1 MKFDKIIMNPPYN
14 LGNKITEAV
23 LSSLNDN
30 GDCVCLQ
37 PLSQYKRKELYRHV
51 DTFELA
57 DPKLFQDAVIT
68 ENLCIC
74 TLNRA
79 DDNTSNY
86 LLLLLKAADSNLT
99 EAYKYSIGKHT
110 MQITGG
116 KWKSPEDFDQNL
128 DFLDSWRITSTSH
141 GAIPSFRKCGTY
153 YKWNTFTYSKGD
165 KWTNGY
171 VCIRFPTKTAKDN
184 FCKYAY
190 NYNTLDERKF
200 HLCGRMLGGVNTAN
214 MTNTYYF
221 ANNRNQHFSFNA
233 EEQFLP
239 VYQYADE
246 HNKKITHIDSF
257 AEKFLEIKYSTI
269 APVLKYSFIN
279 FESIFPLFSV
289 K

>member
-1 MKFDKIIMNPPYN
+1 M
-14 LGNKITEAV
+14 L
-23 LSSLNDN
+23 
-30 GDCVCLQ
+30 VCLQ
-37 PLSQYKRKELYRHV
+37 PLSQYKKKELYKHV
-51 DTFELA
+51 ETFELA
-57 DPKLFQDAVIT
+57 DPSLFEDAEIT
-68 ENLCIC
+68 NNLCIC
-74 TLNRA
+74 MLNRA
-79 DDNTSNY
+79 DDNTSDY
-86 LLLLLKAADSNLT
+86 LSLLLKAVDPNLT

-141 GAIPSFRKCGTY
+141 GAIPSFRKRGTY

-171 VCIRFPTKTAKDN
+171 VCIRFPTKIAKDN

-221 ANNRNQHFSFNA
+221 AIPQIDWENIHINQKELWDKGN
-233 EEQFLP
+233 
-239 VYQYADE
+239 YDE
-246 HNKKITHIDSF
+246 AVLS
-257 AEKFLEIKYSTI
+257 EMGLKFDENGVI
-269 APVLKYSFIN
+269 
-279 FESIFPLFSV
+279 V
-289 K
+289 KC